1 MRTLLLVGVGR
12 MGRPYLA
19 AARRL
24 GLRIHAVETAARAES
39 IADQVDQMTL
49 CRGDSD
55 ELWGEAAWAAV
66 AQARPDGV
74 VAFSEPQVLAA
85 AMIADEL
92 GLPGPSLRAATIS
105 RNKALQRGRFAAAG
119 IRQPAYLVTDRL
131 AEASEWAAAHLPVV
145 VKPLSSA
152 GSAGVE
158 LVPDAAGFA
167 EVAER
172 RKDEGRLLVEE
183 AVGGPEFSW
192 EALVV
197 EGQVWFANLT
207 AKETTGPPNF
217 VEISHCSAAK
227 LDDPDRARIDEFGTS
242 VLRAIGMCTGLVH
255 LEFRMSPAGPA
266 VMEIAVRTPGDHL
279 MDLLCLTYGLDW
291 FELVVRAALG
301 KSLPAAPT
309 GPIRYAASY
318 LPIAPA
324 GTVIAING
332 LAEVRAHRAVVDAGI
347 SVAPGGH
354 VAAAH
359 SSNQRVGHV
368 ILAAD
373 DRVELAATLAEIRRT
388 LVVLTQL
395 AGS

>member
-1 MRTLLLVGVGR
+1 
-12 MGRPYLA
+12 MGPPYLA

-24 GLRIHAVETAARAES
+24 GLRIHAVETAARAGG
-39 IADQVDQMTL
+39 IADKVDQLTP

-55 ELWGEAAWAAV
+55 ELWAEAAWAAV
-66 AQARPDGV
+66 GQGRPDGV

-92 GLPGPSLRAATIS
+92 GLLGPSLRAATIS

-119 IRQPAYLVTDRL
+119 IRQPPYLVTDRL
-131 AEASEWAAAHLPVV
+131 AEAGEWAAAHLPVV
-145 VKPLSSA
+145 VKSLSSA

-172 RKDEGRLLVEE
+172 RKDEGRLLVEK
-183 AVGGPEFSW
+183 AVDGPEFSW

-217 VEISHCSAAK
+217 VEIAHRSAAT
-227 LDDPDRARIDEFGTS
+227 LDGPDHARIDEFGTM
-242 VLRAIGMCTGLVH
+242 VLRAIGMHTGLVH

-266 VMEIAVRTPGDHL
+266 VIEIAVRTPGDHL
-279 MDLLCLTYGLDW
+279 MDLLGLTYGLDW

-301 KSLPAAPT
+301 KPLPAAPA
-309 GPIRYAASY
+309 GPVRYAASY

-324 GTVIAING
+324 GTVIAVNG
-332 LAEVRAHRAVVDAGI
+332 LDEVRAHQAVVDAGI
-347 SVAPGGH
+347 SVAPGGQ

-359 SSNQRVGHV
+359 SSNERVGHV

-373 DRVELAATLAEIRRT
+373 DRVELAAALAEIRRT
-388 LVVLTQL
+388 LVVLTQP
-395 AGS
+395 ARS

>member
-12 MGRPYLA
+12 MGRPYFA
-19 AARRL
+19 AARRV
-24 GLRIHAVETAARAES
+24 GLRVHAVETSARAEG
-39 IADQVDQMTL
+39 IADQVDQLTL

-55 ELWGEAAWAAV
+55 ELWAEAAWAAV
-66 AQARPDGV
+66 AEARPDGV

-85 AMIADEL
+85 AMIANEL
-92 GLPGPSLRAATIS
+92 GLPGTSLRAATIS

-119 IRQPAYLVTDRL
+119 IHQPAFLITDRL
-131 AEASEWAAAHLPVV
+131 AEGSEWAVAHLPVV
-145 VKPLSSA
+145 IKPLSSA

-167 EVAER
+167 EAAER
-172 RKDEGRLLVEE
+172 RRDEGRLLVETF
-183 AVGGPEFSW
+183 VDGPEFSW

-217 VEISHCSAAK
+217 VEIAHRSAAT
-227 LDDPDRARIDEFGTS
+227 LDDPDRARLDEFGTS
-242 VLRAIGMCTGLVH
+242 VLRAIGMRTGLVH
-255 LEFRMSPAGPA
+255 LEFRMSAAGPT

-279 MDLLCLTYGLDW
+279 MDLLGLTYELDW

-301 KSLPAAPT
+301 EPLPAAPT
-309 GPIRYAASY
+309 GPVRYAASY
-318 LPIAPA
+318 LPVAPA
-324 GTVIAING
+324 GTVIAVNG
-332 LAEVRAHRAVVDAGI
+332 LHEVRAHPAVVDAGI
-347 SVAPGGH
+347 SVAPGGQ
-354 VAAAH
+354 VAAAR

-373 DRVELAATLAEIRRT
+373 DRVELAAALAEIRST
-388 LVVLTQL
+388 LVVVTQP

>member
-24 GLRIHAVETAARAES
+24 GLRVHAVETAARAES
-39 IADQVDQMTL
+39 IADQVDQLTL

-55 ELWGEAAWAAV
+55 ELWAEAAWAAV

-105 RNKALQRGRFAAAG
+105 RNKALQLARLPRA
-119 IRQPAYLVTDRL
+119 IVQPAYLVTDRL
-131 AEASEWAAAHLPVV
+131 AEASEWATAHLPVV

-167 EVAER
+167 EAAER

-183 AVGGPEFSW
+183 AVDGPEFSW

-255 LEFRMSPAGPA
+255 LEFRMSPTGPA
-266 VMEIAVRTPGDHL
+266 VNGDSRAHSGRSP
-279 MDLLCLTYGLDW
+279 DGSALTYGLDW

-301 KSLPAAPT
+301 KTLPAAPA

-318 LPIAPA
+318 MPAPPERCSRSR
-324 GTVIAING
+324 G
-332 LAEVRAHRAVVDAGI
+332 
-347 SVAPGGH
+347 
-354 VAAAH
+354 
-359 SSNQRVGHV
+359 
-368 ILAAD
+368 
-373 DRVELAATLAEIRRT
+373 
-388 LVVLTQL
+388 
-395 AGS
+395 